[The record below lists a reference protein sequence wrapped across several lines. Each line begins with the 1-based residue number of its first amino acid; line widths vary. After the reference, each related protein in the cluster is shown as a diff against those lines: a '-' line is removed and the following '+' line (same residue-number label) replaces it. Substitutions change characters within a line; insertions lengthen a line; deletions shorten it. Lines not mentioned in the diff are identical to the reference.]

1 MALPLTLLPVISQL
15 APLAARLIGNAV
27 DGRAG
32 AEMGETIAR
41 EVTGVATRVF
51 GTADAAQIQ
60 ALIATDPAKASQFK
74 LEVERL
80 ATQAQLANL
89 SADLENVTSARAA
102 LSSDSAMV
110 RNAPGI
116 LSVIITVGFFG
127 TLLSLVLGWG
137 AGLQGES
144 QTVREV
150 LALLL
155 GALTLA
161 FGDVRNFWLG
171 SSAGSKKK
179 DEALAE
185 SAQRAIQSQADQTR
199 FVVQQIAAPAAQRAA
214 AAPAALPPP
223 VPVTPAA
230 QGFRRAFAGGVGWRT
245 TRDGVLVEGETEPV
259 GTIGAP
265 NTVRRIWREYG
276 ATILKCAVEIGVP
289 AELIVATIATES
301 RGDKDATRSGPD
313 GRQYVGLMQTA
324 LGTASEMLGREVTP
338 EALRDPE
345 TSIIAGAKYI
355 REQRPRTEFEP
366 PLVAAAYD
374 AGELR
379 ETDKNRWRLESRN
392 EHVDRFCKFYNDA
405 VRVAKEDRWFG

>member
-1 MALPLTLLPVISQL
+1 MALPLALLPVISQL

-51 GTADAAQIQ
+51 GTTDAAQVQ
-60 ALIATDPAKASQFK
+60 ALIAADPAKAAQFK

-102 LSSDSAMV
+102 LTSESGLV

-179 DEALAE
+179 DEALADQ
-185 SAQRAIQSQADQTR
+185 AQRAIQNQADQTR

-214 AAPAALPPP
+214 APATPPAPPQAPPS
-223 VPVTPAA
+223 

-245 TRDGVLVEGETEPV
+245 TRDGVLVEGEPEPV
-259 GTIGAP
+259 GTVGAP
-265 NTVRRIWREYG
+265 NTVRRIWREHG
-276 ATILKCAVEIGVP
+276 PTILKCAVEIGVP

-301 RGDKDATRSGPD
+301 RGDRDATRTD
-313 GRQYVGLMQTA
+313 AEGRQFVGLMQTPP
-324 LGTASEMLGREVTP
+324 GIASEALGREVTAD
-338 EALRDPE
+338 ALREPE
-345 TSIIAGAKYI
+345 TSIAAGAKYM
-355 REQRPRTEFEP
+355 RDQRPLTEFEP
-366 PLVAAAYD
+366 PLVAAAYN
-374 AGELR
+374 AGALR
-379 ETDKNRWRLESRN
+379 ETDRNRWRLESRN

-405 VRVAKEDRWFG
+405 VRVAKEDKWFG